1 MSPRRRKRFQPIA
14 QQQFGAAFLRARL
27 RCLPPKRTAHDI
39 GQRQKRRHM
48 SLDILSLLS
57 VVPSGLENFLIFRE
71 KSLHILLF
79 RFRHSV
85 SSASGAA
92 AVSVTSTLSIRR
104 RSKST
109 ISKWKRP

>member
-1 MSPRRRKRFQPIA
+1 MPPRRRKGFQPIA

-48 SLDILSLLS
+48 SLDILSFLPMI
-57 VVPSGLENFLIFRE
+57 PSGLENFLLFR
-71 KSLHILLF
+71 KKAPHLLLF